1 MNNDKRLIE
10 VAFPLKQTS
19 IDSVHEKN
27 VRHGHISTLH
37 IWPARRPLAASRAA
51 LIATLLPDPGDK
63 EKRDEIL
70 KRLGGTLSKTLKK
83 KKMPSG
89 RVEEIEA
96 WETEGG
102 VLRWGREVGADFE
115 WFRDEIRR
123 VYGGRQPKVLDPF
136 SGGGAIP
143 LEAMRLGC
151 DVTAVDINPVAW
163 MVLRCTLEYPQRHA
177 AFKRPLPAFVRTDDT
192 FMTAYLKAKDMTP
205 AQIKRHLRDAKAK
218 QAVLPSTNAMESV
231 ERGENLSLLEHAE
244 VEPDLM
250 HAGLAWHVRAWG
262 RWVLAKARQELATL
276 YPTYAEYCSLKPY
289 RRVALDVD
297 EPLKHVPLNDAGE
310 PQVEVLNSG
319 FDTAYLDNPANPRW
333 VAKPTMAYLWARTV
347 NCKACRAE
355 VPLLKTRWLAKKD
368 NKRVV
373 LTMRPRADRSGVEFG
388 IDADAKVQGGNAAQ
402 RREYDKKLGQGT
414 MSRSGVTCP
423 CCGTI
428 MTMEDIRL
436 EGRAGRRG
444 ALMFAVVVDGPNGK
458 EYRTATADE
467 RRVAS
472 IAASDVE
479 AAFANVP
486 FGPPNDPIDRYGKEG
501 GSYGFPIVT
510 HGVDTWDKL
519 FSARQLV
526 ALAAFNRVISRART
540 ELLDHGYNDEEVEA
554 LAAYLQ
560 CGFDR
565 MLDFNSSLLSW
576 ITSVEAIGHT
586 FVRFALPITWDFSEA
601 APINDVRG
609 GWWMCLDAVCE
620 SIETI
625 LRAANSVAPV
635 PRVLNQSAVD
645 CPEVGV
651 YDVIVTDPP
660 YYDAIP
666 YSDLMDYFYVWD
678 RRQLADLSGAYGQA
692 FSSALGPKWRNEAD
706 DGELIDDASR
716 FGGNREASKRNYE
729 EGMARAFKACLTALR
744 PEGRLVIVFAHKQP
758 AAWETLVSAI
768 IKAGFVVDGSWPIQ
782 TEQAAR
788 MRAQGSAALASSVW
802 LVCKKRDP
810 LARAGWD
817 TQVLKEM
824 ESSITTKLRDFWD
837 AGIRGP
843 DFIWAATGPAL
854 ESYSRYPAVKKASE
868 PGALMSVTDF
878 LGHVRRIVVD
888 FVVGRVLS
896 HGQSEPTPGDHPL
909 DDVTTYYLLHRNDFG
924 LKEAPAGPC
933 ILYAVSCGLS
943 ERDLADQYEL
953 LARSGGATEAED
965 EEASG
970 DDEDGDAE
978 EASPA
983 GGGGKY
989 KLKDWRARKH
999 RSLGV
1004 ETASGRAIPLIDQ
1017 VHKLMQLWVAGD
1029 VVKVNDYLDAR
1040 GLRRSQVFA
1049 QLIQALIEK
1058 SRAEGSAEECSILER
1073 LQNYLRAMGS
1083 TAQYELIA
1091 GGA

>member
-70 KRLGGTLSKTLKK
+70 KRLGGTLSKTTTK

-96 WETEGG
+96 WETKGG
-102 VLRWGREVGADFE
+102 VLRWGRETGADFE

-123 VYGGRQPKVLDPF
+123 VYGGRPPKVLDPF

-333 VAKPTMAYLWARTV
+333 VAKPTVAYLWARTV

-402 RREYDKKLGQGT
+402 RREYDKKLSAGT

-428 MTMEDIRL
+428 MTMEDLRL
-436 EGRAGRRG
+436 AGRTDRLG
-444 ALMFAVVVDGPNGK
+444 SVITSVVVNGLDGK
-458 EYRTATADE
+458 EYRLPTAKEIEVAASASRDLD
-467 RRVAS
+467 RVFAS
-472 IAASDVE
+472 I
-479 AAFANVP
+479 P
-486 FGPPNDPIDRYGKEG
+486 FGVPTEPLA
-501 GSYGFPIVT
+501 GSDAPGFRVPLYGF
-510 HGVDTWDKL
+510 DRWNKL
-519 FSARQLV
+519 FTSRQLV
-526 ALAAFNRVISRART
+526 SLGTFVSVVRQARDQ
-540 ELLDHGYNDEEVEA
+540 LSQYGYNAGEIEA
-554 LAAYLQ
+554 IAAYLQ

-565 MLDFNSSLLSW
+565 MLDFNSNILAW
-576 ITSVEAIGHT
+576 ITSVEAIRNT
-586 FVRFALPITWDFSEA
+586 FGRFALPMNWDFSEA

-609 GWWMCLDAVCE
+609 GWWMCLDAIAE

-625 LRAANSVAPV
+625 ARATNSIAPV
-635 PRVLNQSAVD
+635 PSVLNQSAID
-645 CPEVGV
+645 CPEAGAF
-651 YDVIVTDPP
+651 DVIVTDPP

-666 YSDLMDYFYVWD
+666 YSDLMDFFYVWD
-678 RRQLADLSGAYGQA
+678 RRQLADLSGAYQTA
-692 FSSALGPKWRNEAD
+692 FTAPLGPKWRND
-706 DGELIDDASR
+706 VNDGELIDDASR

-729 EGMARAFKACLTALR
+729 EGMARAFKACHTALR

-758 AAWETLVSAI
+758 DAWETLVSAI

-896 HGQSEPTPGDHPL
+896 HGQTEPTPGDHPL

-943 ERDLADQYEL
+943 ERELADQYEL
-953 LARSGGATEAED
+953 LARSGSAAAVED
-965 EEASG
+965 EDASG

-978 EASPA
+978 EASSS

-999 RSLGV
+999 RSLGM

-1029 VVKVNDYLDAR
+1029 VVKVNDYLDSRA
-1040 GLRRSQVFA
+1040 LRRSQVFA

-1073 LQNYLRAMGS
+1073 LQNYLRSVGS
-1083 TAQYELIA
+1083 TAQAPLGLE
-1091 GGA
+1091 

>member
-1 MNNDKRLIE
+1 MNDKRLIE

-37 IWPARRPLAASRAA
+37 IWPARRPLAACRAA

-63 EKRDEIL
+63 VKRDELL
-70 KRLGGTLSKTLKK
+70 KRLGGVLKKTTKK
-83 KKMPSG
+83 KKMPNG
-89 RVEEIEA
+89 RIEEIEA

-102 VLRWGREVGADFE
+102 VLRWGRETSPDLE
-115 WFRDEIRR
+115 WFRQEIRKA
-123 VYGGRQPKVLDPF
+123 YGGRAPRVLDPF
-136 SGGGAIP
+136 AGGGAIP

-151 DVTAVDINPVAW
+151 DVAAVDINPVAW
-163 MVLRCTLEYPQRHA
+163 FILKCTLEYPQKLA
-177 AFKRPLPAFVRTDDT
+177 GQKRRLPEFA
-192 FMTAYLKAKDMTP
+192 
-205 AQIKRHLRDAKAK
+205 LRDVDFLTDYFKARGLTPK
-218 QAVLPSTNAMESV
+218 DAARRARQVAGRVQAARNENKDLFGLPDIKADELNA
-231 ERGENLSLLEHAE
+231 
-244 VEPDLM
+244 D
-250 HAGLAWHVRAWG
+250 LAWHVRAWG
-262 RWVLAKARQELATL
+262 RWVLKHARKDLARF

-289 RRVALDVD
+289 RRVELNTD
-297 EPLKHVPLNDAGE
+297 EPLKLVPVNDDGE
-310 PQVEVLNSG
+310 PQVEVLNTG
-319 FDTAYLDNPANPRW
+319 FDPAYLENPANPRW
-333 VAKPTMAYLWARTV
+333 VAKPTVAYLWARTV
-347 NCKACRAE
+347 TCKACRAE

-388 IDADAKVQGGNAAQ
+388 IDAEAKVQGGNAAQ

-428 MTMEDIRL
+428 MTMEDLRL
-436 EGRAGRRG
+436 EGRAGRVG
-444 ALMFAVVVDGPNGK
+444 AVMTAVVVDSPAGK
-458 EYRTATADE
+458 EYRRPTAHE
-467 RRVAS
+467 
-472 IAASDVE
+472 IAQAE
-479 AAFANVP
+479 AAKAELARVYAEVP
-486 FGPPNDPIDRYGKEG
+486 FGLPTEPIDRYGKAG
-501 GSYGFPIVT
+501 GSYGFPIIT
-510 HGVDTWDKL
+510 HGIDQWHKL
-519 FSARQLV
+519 FTPRQLV
-526 ALAAFNRVISRART
+526 ALGSFVDVVRQVRD
-540 ELLDHGYNDEEVEA
+540 ELAKYGYGAGEA
-554 LAAYLQ
+554 EAIAAYLQ

-565 MLDFNSSLLSW
+565 MLDFNSNILAW

-586 FVRFALPITWDFSEA
+586 FVRFALPMNWDFSEA

-609 GWWMCLDAVCE
+609 GWWMCLGAVAE

-625 LRAANSVAPV
+625 LRATNPVAPV
-635 PRVLNQSAVD
+635 PKVLNQSAIE
-645 CPEVGV
+645 CPEAGT

-678 RRQLADLSGAYGQA
+678 RRQLADLSTAYAQA
-692 FSSALGPKWRNEAD
+692 FASPLGPKWRGDAN

-716 FGGNREASKRNYE
+716 FGGDREASKRNYE
-729 EGMARAFKACLTALR
+729 EGMARAFKACHTALG

-758 AAWETLVSAI
+758 DAWETLVSAI

-802 LVCKKRDP
+802 LVCRKRDP

-824 ESSITTKLRDFWD
+824 ESGITTRLRDFWD

-854 ESYSRYPAVKKASE
+854 EAYSRYPAVKKASE
-868 PGALMSVTDF
+868 PGQLMTVSEF

-943 ERDLADQYEL
+943 ERELVDQYDL
-953 LARSGGATEAED
+953 LAKSGGAQAVDDDDETED
-965 EEASG
+965 DDEAS
-970 DDEDGDAE
+970 DAE
-978 EASPA
+978 ETTAA

-1029 VVKVNDYLDAR
+1029 VVKVNDYLDSRA
-1040 GLRRSQVFA
+1040 LRRSQVFA

-1058 SRAEGSAEECSILER
+1058 SRAEGCTDECSILER
-1073 LQNYLRAMGS
+1073 LQNYLRSVGS
-1083 TAQYELIA
+1083 TAQVPLGLE
-1091 GGA
+1091 

>member
-51 LIATLLPDPGDK
+51 LIATLLPDPGGK

-70 KRLGGTLSKTLKK
+70 KRLGGTLSKTTTK

-96 WETEGG
+96 WETKGG
-102 VLRWGREVGADFE
+102 VLRWGRETGADFE

-123 VYGGRQPKVLDPF
+123 VYGGRPPKVLDPF

-333 VAKPTMAYLWARTV
+333 VAKPTVAYLWARTV

-428 MTMEDIRL
+428 MTMEDMRL
-436 EGRAGRRG
+436 EGRADRVRSV
-444 ALMFAVVVDGPNGK
+444 MTAVVVDGPKGK
-458 EYRTATADE
+458 EYRLPTGHELETARLSE
-467 RRVAS
+467 SRLQE
-472 IAASDVE
+472 IFQE
-479 AAFANVP
+479 MP
-486 FGPPNDPIDRYGKEG
+486 FGMPTEQTPKG
-501 GSYGFPIVT
+501 GSGAARAFSVDGYGL
-510 HGVDTWDKL
+510 DQWRKL
-519 FSARQLV
+519 FAPRQLV
-526 ALAAFNRVISRART
+526 AMGCFVNAIRQARVQLASSSYDA
-540 ELLDHGYNDEEVEA
+540 DEIEA
-554 LAAYLQ
+554 LSVFLQ

-565 MLDFNSSLLSW
+565 MLDFNSSILAW

-586 FVRFALPITWDFSEA
+586 FVRFALPMNWDFSEA

-609 GWWMCLDAVCE
+609 GWWMCLDAVAE

-625 LRAANSVAPV
+625 LRATNPVAPV
-635 PRVLNQSAVD
+635 PKVLNQSAIE
-645 CPEVGV
+645 CPEAGA

-666 YSDLMDYFYVWD
+666 YSDLMDYFYVWI
-678 RRQLADLSGAYGQA
+678 RRQLSDLSDAYGQA
-692 FSSALGPKWRNEAD
+692 FARPLGPKWQPDAD

-729 EGMARAFKACLTALR
+729 DGMARAFKACHTALR

-758 AAWETLVSAI
+758 DAWETLVSAI

-896 HGQSEPTPGDHPL
+896 HGQTEPTPGDHPL

-943 ERDLADQYEL
+943 ERELADQYEL
-953 LARSGGATEAED
+953 LARSGGAAEVED

-978 EASPA
+978 EASSS

-999 RSLGV
+999 RSLGM

-1029 VVKVNDYLDAR
+1029 VVKVNDYLDSRA
-1040 GLRRSQVFA
+1040 LRRSQVFA

-1073 LQNYLRAMGS
+1073 LQNYLRSVGS
-1083 TAQYELIA
+1083 TAQAPLGLE
-1091 GGA
+1091 

>member
-1 MNNDKRLIE
+1 MNDKRLIE

-63 EKRDEIL
+63 EKRDEL
-70 KRLGGTLSKTLKK
+70 LRRLGGVLKK
-83 KKMPSG
+83 TTKKKRMPNG
-89 RVEEIEA
+89 RIEEIEA

-102 VLRWGREVGADFE
+102 VLRWGRETSPDME
-115 WFRDEIRR
+115 WFRQEIRKA
-123 VYGGRQPKVLDPF
+123 YGDRAPRVLDPF
-136 SGGGAIP
+136 AGGGAIP

-151 DVTAVDINPVAW
+151 EVTAIDINPVAW
-163 MVLRCTLEYPQRHA
+163 FILKCTLEYPQKLAGQRRRLPDFA
-177 AFKRPLPAFVRTDDT
+177 LQDVAFLTEYFKARGLKVKDAERRARQIAGQVQTARNENKDLFGLPDIEADE
-192 FMTAYLKAKDMTP
+192 L
-205 AQIKRHLRDAKAK
+205 
-218 QAVLPSTNAMESV
+218 NA
-231 ERGENLSLLEHAE
+231 
-244 VEPDLM
+244 D
-250 HAGLAWHVRAWG
+250 LAWHVRAWG
-262 RWVLAKARQELATL
+262 RWVLKEARKDLARF

-289 RRVALDVD
+289 ARVELDTN
-297 EPLKHVPLNDAGE
+297 ETLKLVQVNDDGE
-310 PQVEVLNSG
+310 PQIDVLNAG
-319 FDTAYLDNPANPRW
+319 FDAAYLENPANPRW
-333 VAKPTMAYLWARTV
+333 VAKPTVAYLWARTV
-347 NCKACRAE
+347 SCKACRAT

-368 NKRVV
+368 NKRVL
-373 LTMRPRADRSGVEFG
+373 LTMRPREDKTGVVFR
-388 IDADAKVQGGNAAQ
+388 IDHNVQAKGGNAAQ
-402 RREYDKKLGQGT
+402 KREHDKKLGQGT

-428 MTMEDIRL
+428 MTMADMRL
-436 EGRAGRRG
+436 EGRADRVRSV
-444 ALMFAVVVDGPNGK
+444 MTAVVVEGPKGK
-458 EYRTATADE
+458 EYRLPTE
-467 RRVAS
+467 HELEVARFS
-472 IAASDVE
+472 ESKPEDIFQE
-479 AAFANVP
+479 MP
-486 FGPPNDPIDRYGKEG
+486 FGMPTEPTPKG
-501 GSYGFPIVT
+501 GSGAARAFSVDGYGL
-510 HGVDTWDKL
+510 DQWRKL
-519 FSARQLV
+519 FAPRQLAAMGCFV
-526 ALAAFNRVISRART
+526 NAIRQARVQLASS
-540 ELLDHGYNDEEVEA
+540 GYDADQIEA
-554 LAAYLQ
+554 LSAFLQ

-565 MLDFNSSLLSW
+565 MLDFNSSILAW

-586 FVRFALPITWDFSEA
+586 FVRFALPMNWDFSEA

-609 GWWMCLDAVCE
+609 GWWMCLDAVAE

-625 LRAANSVAPV
+625 LRATNPVAPV
-635 PRVLNQSAVD
+635 PKVLNQSAIK
-645 CPEVGV
+645 CPEAGA

-678 RRQLADLSGAYGQA
+678 RRQLADLSTAYAQA
-692 FSSALGPKWRNEAD
+692 FASPLGPKWRSDAN

-729 EGMARAFKACLTALR
+729 EGMARAFKTCHTALR

-758 AAWETLVSAI
+758 DAWETLVSAI

-824 ESSITTKLRDFWD
+824 ESSITTRLRDFWD

-854 ESYSRYPAVKKASE
+854 EAYSRYPAVKKASE
-868 PGALMSVTDF
+868 PGQLMTVSEF

-896 HGQSEPTPGDHPL
+896 HGHSEPTPGDHPL

-943 ERDLADQYEL
+943 ERELVDQYEL
-953 LARSGGATEAED
+953 LARSGGAAEVED
-965 EEASG
+965 EAPSDE
-970 DDEDGDAE
+970 EDGDTE
-978 EASPA
+978 ETSSA

-999 RSLGV
+999 RSLGM

-1029 VVKVNDYLDAR
+1029 VVKVNDYLDSRA
-1040 GLRRSQVFA
+1040 LRRSQVFA

-1058 SRAEGSAEECSILER
+1058 SRAEGCTDECSILER
-1073 LQNYLRAMGS
+1073 LQNYLRSVGS
-1083 TAQYELIA
+1083 TAQAPLGLE
-1091 GGA
+1091 